1 MGMEEVR
8 GGTFTGGEKVPTD
21 GRSFIDCK
29 FESASLVYAG
39 GAHPTFEGCGFGG
52 VGWRFEDSA
61 LRTIQ
66 FLQMIRN
73 SEGGKGFIDDLFG
86 PGKFIGE

>member
-1 MGMEEVR
+1 MEEVR
-8 GGTFTGGEKVPTD
+8 GRTFTGGEKVPAD
-21 GRSFIDCK
+21 GRSFVDCN

-39 GAHPTFEGCGFGG
+39 GAHPTIEGCTFGQS
-52 VGWRFEDSA
+52 GWRFEGPA
-61 LRTIQ
+61 LRTVQ

-73 SEGGKGFIDDLFG
+73 SPGGERFIDDLFE